1 MILTLIHQIAL
12 DNRTEFEQVQK
23 YENDKG
29 WVKRGEGTA
38 ISVFEKTDAISCNAF
53 YIPSCFTPFEAEK
66 GAEDEQGTMSTES

>member
-1 MILTLIHQIAL
+1 MILTLIHQISL
-12 DNRTEFEQVQK
+12 DNRTEYDQVQK
-23 YENDKG
+23 YENDNG

-66 GAEDEQGTMSTES
+66 ESEGENDTDV